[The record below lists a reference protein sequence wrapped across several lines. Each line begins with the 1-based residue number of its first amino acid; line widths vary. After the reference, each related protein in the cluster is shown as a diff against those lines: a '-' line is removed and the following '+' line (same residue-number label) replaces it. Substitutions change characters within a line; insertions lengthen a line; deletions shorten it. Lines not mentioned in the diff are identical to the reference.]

1 VDRAN
6 AAAFE
11 HWQRDHTQLRDTC
24 VEERQFRVRW
34 SMISNSEITTL
45 VSWIPMDNDLFFMD
59 EDFRTLVVVAY
70 ETGALSLWALGHML
84 EHFVFKARPLIP
96 TVLARLIVPPRDV
109 EYVE

>member
-45 VSWIPMDNDLFFMD
+45 VS
-59 EDFRTLVVVAY
+59 
-70 ETGALSLWALGHML
+70 
-84 EHFVFKARPLIP
+84 
-96 TVLARLIVPPRDV
+96 
-109 EYVE
+109 